1 MRNDQAYAAVANTLL
16 LSTSIALGGCG
27 DDGAEVV
34 PPPPPEDPYEN
45 TPSGDGAPQGLG
57 LQSWGIGAKWYDYDG
72 DTHSVLPTDEAWY
85 VVRDGET
92 WHLSINQYY
101 NREGTSGHPDMIVQ
115 RWNANS
121 QSWTR
126 VGRWEASAKVG
137 SLIQCFRL
145 EAPAS
150 AKSGEE
156 CASFDY
162 DVIWRAD
169 FRPIPTAGFA
179 ISNPGFYVATD
190 KGGEVFN
197 VQMKQ
202 PTSDLSLLATENS
215 VRIRSIFDHDA
226 ISIIEERFFSE
237 GEGSSDNT
245 VISLT
250 GDLQAAQWRL
260 VDNDGVISVQSR
272 CASVNTTDPS
282 LAPEL
287 NDAPNSL
294 ELDLAS
300 AQAWTLIDLCG
311 ENGPSVA
318 FELETLRPG
327 LWPSN
332 NAFDL
337 AIQKSDT
344 GLTLWMTPEQVMMPI
359 RGGNWDPI
367 LVPSQFWD

>member
-1 MRNDQAYAAVANTLL
+1 MRNVQGFGAAAKLLL
-16 LSTSIALGGCG
+16 LSTSLAVGGCG

-34 PPPPPEDPYEN
+34 PPPPEDPYEN
-45 TPSGDGAPQGLG
+45 TPSGDGAPEGLG

-72 DTHSVLPTDEAWY
+72 DTHVVLPTDESWY
-85 VVRDGET
+85 FLRDGET

-101 NREGTSGHPDMIVQ
+101 NREGTSGYPDMIVQ
-115 RWNANS
+115 RWNADS

-137 SLIQCFRL
+137 SLIQCFRFD
-145 EAPAS
+145 APAA

-169 FRPIPTAGFA
+169 FRPLPGAGFA

-190 KGGEVFN
+190 RGGEVFN
-197 VQMKQ
+197 LQRKQ
-202 PTSDLSLLATENS
+202 PVSDLDLLNADGA

-226 ISIIEERFFSE
+226 VSIIEERFFSE
-237 GEGSSDNT
+237 TEESASNS

-260 VDNDGVISVQSR
+260 VENGATIQIESR
-272 CASVNTTDPS
+272 CVGVNTTDPA

-287 NDAPNSL
+287 NGSTQQLLA
-294 ELDLAS
+294 DLS
-300 AQAWTLIDLCG
+300 DSPTWTLIDLCG
-311 ENGPSVA
+311 ESGPTIA

-337 AIQKSDT
+337 ALQKSES
-344 GLTLWMTPEQVMMPI
+344 GLTIWMTPEQVMMPI
-359 RGGNWDPI
+359 RGANWNPI
-367 LVPSQFWD
+367 VVPSQFWD